1 MQQTASGKSRAVL
14 GLCDELRKVPKAC
27 FRVWTS
33 RSSEMFTRPRLEV
46 KRKMT
51 TVGYQIQWQ
60 CTDYPLG
67 KSEA

>member
-51 TVGYQIQWQ
+51 TVGY
-60 CTDYPLG
+60 
-67 KSEA
+67 